1 MIYLTGDTHADFH
14 RFTADNF
21 PDQKEMTKDDLV
33 IVLGDFGGIWAQEE
47 TAEEKYW
54 LDWLND
60 KPFTLCYL
68 DGNHENFDRYYS
80 NEFSTVDFC
89 GGKSHQIRDSIFH
102 LMRGYIYD
110 FEGCTF
116 FCMGGASSH
125 DIKDGIL
132 DRDDFKTDY
141 EFNRV
146 YAMARL
152 SNMEFRINHSSW
164 WEEEIPSDEE
174 LLFGLTNLKN
184 NGMEVNYV
192 LSHCLPQEVASV
204 LGFHGG
210 DKLTRY
216 FNDLLQ
222 DGLKFD
228 SWWCG
233 HYHTNTKALG
243 KYNVLYKNIQ
253 RIL

>member
-1 MIYLTGDTHADFH
+1 MIYLTGDTHAEFH
-14 RFTADNF
+14 RFTKDNF
-21 PDQKEMTKDDLV
+21 PEQSEMTKDDV
-33 IVLGDFGGIWAQEE
+33 MIILGDFGGIWAQEE

-68 DGNHENFDRYYS
+68 DGNHENFDRYNS
-80 NEFSTVDFC
+80 DEFPIVDFC

-102 LMRGYIYD
+102 LLRGYIYC
-110 FEGCTF
+110 FEGFDF

-132 DRDDFKTDY
+132 DRNYFKTDRD
-141 EFNRV
+141 FNKA
-146 YAMARL
+146 YAIARL
-152 SNMEFRINHSSW
+152 ENKEFRINHVSW
-164 WEEEIPSDEE
+164 WQEEIPSDAE
-174 LLFGLTNLKN
+174 LLFGLHNLEEN
-184 NGMEVNYV
+184 NMKVDYV

-204 LGFHGG
+204 LGFHSG

-216 FNDLLQ
+216 FNSLLQ
-222 DGLKFD
+222 NGLEFK

-233 HYHTNTKALG
+233 HYHMNTRILG
-243 KYNVLYKNIQ
+243 DYNILYKNIQ